1 MRNMFHDRDPPLVSQ
16 RSAPYGEDMVKT
28 PAPTSSATTPDLADT
43 SPRLTARVVGLAFVA
58 AFLLRFSYVYLDDV
72 TRARIGTF
80 EPRLIEELT
89 GAVAALLLFPGIVWV
104 ERRYPLSAGRWR
116 RSWPPHV
123 VALIVYS
130 VVHTSLMAVSRWT
143 LFPLLGL
150 GAYDYGILSV
160 RYFME
165 SPNDAIA
172 YAVIVGVLTL
182 LRVQQRLQWEQ
193 VQAATLARDAAEA
206 RLESLSLRLQP
217 HFLFNAL
224 NTISS
229 VVYTD
234 PVAADV
240 MIGQLGDL
248 LRHALRTTD
257 RPEIALSEEIEVL
270 RAYLAIVEARFGDR
284 LQSTLTI
291 AHEAEPLAVPAFL
304 LQPLVENAVRHGSAA
319 TDGAGRV
326 EISASVRDDVLRV
339 VVENDLG
346 SESPASRA
354 SGTGLTTTAHR
365 LRLLYGARHGFSAAA
380 KDGRFRVVIEIPAHP
395 AARSRATAANDSAYA
410 SIHR

>member
-1 MRNMFHDRDPPLVSQ
+1 
-16 RSAPYGEDMVKT
+16 
-28 PAPTSSATTPDLADT
+28 
-43 SPRLTARVVGLAFVA
+43 
-58 AFLLRFSYVYLDDV
+58 
-72 TRARIGTF
+72 
-80 EPRLIEELT
+80 
-89 GAVAALLLFPGIVWV
+89 
-104 ERRYPLSAGRWR
+104 
-116 RSWPPHV
+116 
-123 VALIVYS
+123 
-130 VVHTSLMAVSRWT
+130 
-143 LFPLLGL
+143 
-150 GAYDYGILSV
+150 
-160 RYFME
+160 ME

-339 VVENDLG
+339 VVENDLAN
-346 SESPASRA
+346 ESPASRA

-380 KDGRFRVVIEIPAHP
+380 KDGRFRVVIELPAHP